1 MTEEWQTV
9 HAHALADA
17 KTFPG
22 PRQDSTHSCEV
33 IVRKEVRQ
41 GSEKEGRHDSKTLGE
56 LVSLGEVYPGAT
68 NDSRDKSPLISVI
81 RKKLFIAII
90 IGYR

>member
-9 HAHALADA
+9 QSHALADA

-22 PRQDSTHSCEV
+22 LAQDSTHSCEV
-33 IVRKEVRQ
+33 MVRKELRQ
-41 GSEKEGRHDSKTLGE
+41 GSEKEGRDDSKTLGE

-68 NDSRDKSPLISVI
+68 NDSRYKRPWTSVI
-81 RKKLFIAII
+81 RKKMFIAII